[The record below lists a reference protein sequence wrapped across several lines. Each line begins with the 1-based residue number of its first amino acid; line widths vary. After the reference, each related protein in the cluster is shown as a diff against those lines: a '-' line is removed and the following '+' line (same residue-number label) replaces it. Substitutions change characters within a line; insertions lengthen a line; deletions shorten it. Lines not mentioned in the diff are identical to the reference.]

1 MKAGRLIAFEGVD
14 GAGKSTALGHVAERL
29 REQGVKIFLP
39 RTGKEHVSRPTRMIR
54 QLTRDPRNF
63 ELSPL
68 AELLLYCAREAQVM
82 NELVR
87 PALARGDTVLM
98 DRSSLTAVV
107 LGMARGLSQDECQA
121 AARLA
126 SSGVEPSLT
135 LVFDV
140 HPRTSRLRKRIERIR
155 THSLGAGGRKGLVG
169 SAFKERVRDGY
180 LGMAQAHGYPLFRVE
195 RATPQELAARVV
207 RVVQLGPAAVSDA
220 SQLDGEPRWQVP
232 EGQPFVRSL
241 EALPLAE
248 ALFFGEG
255 LIATRHLRAA
265 AFALEPELTAF
276 TLDEAD
282 PLREAAADSEPEY
295 ALRGWHGKPLS
306 TPDDLRLRLLARG
319 SATGAALRALRG
331 VGDAQSDALR
341 EQYAGK
347 EPSAALSSLAG
358 RDDERAWQLRERFWD
373 EADDDARAQTLI
385 GCVHERSAEL
395 RERLFDSNPLL
406 ALDSLRGTRTAQGDA
421 WLTGARQHAPK
432 LVLSALAGRQ
442 DDFAYRLRDELFET
456 GREVVDTVRRLSD
469 EASFALRERALPRW
483 PSTVA
488 HSLLGLADSPRVR
501 SLYERCRTLGARDLH
516 VLRRL
521 MLLDEQAQLP
531 SWVKQ
536 KRGLDPERDPIEQC

>member
-14 GAGKSTALGHVAERL
+14 GAGKSTALRHVANRL

-39 RTGKEHVSRPTRMIR
+39 RTGKEHASRPTRMIR
-54 QLTRDPRNF
+54 QLTRDPRNY

-87 PALARGDTVLM
+87 PALARGETVLM

-155 THSLGAGGRKGLVG
+155 THSLGGGGRKGLVG

-180 LGMAQAHGYPLFRVE
+180 LQIAQARGYPLFRVE

-207 RVVQLGPAAVSDA
+207 QVVQLGSAAAPNESALDA
-220 SQLDGEPRWQVP
+220 EPRWQVP

-241 EALPLAE
+241 EAMPLAE

-255 LIATRHLRAA
+255 LIAARHLRAA
-265 AFALEPELTAF
+265 ALALEPELTAY

-282 PLREAAADSEPEY
+282 PLREAAAEVEPDY
-295 ALRGWHGKPLS
+295 ALRGWYGKPLS
-306 TPDDLRLRLLARG
+306 EPDDLRLRLLPHA

-331 VGDAQSDALR
+331 VADAQSDALR
-341 EQYAGK
+341 EHYAGQ

-358 RDDERAWQLRERFWD
+358 RDDARAWQLRERLWD
-373 EADDDARAQTLI
+373 QADHDARAQTLI
-385 GCVHERSAEL
+385 GCVNERSAEL
-395 RERLFDSNPLL
+395 REQLFNTNPLL
-406 ALDSLRGTRTAQGDA
+406 ALESLRNTCSAQGDA
-421 WLTGARQHAPK
+421 WLTGARKHAPK
-432 LVLSALAGRQ
+432 LVLAALAGRQ
-442 DDFAYRLRDELFET
+442 DEFAHRLRDELFET
-456 GREVVDTVRRLSD
+456 GREVIDTVRRLSD
-469 EASFALRERALPRW
+469 DASFALRERALPRW

-488 HSLLGLADSPRVR
+488 HSLLSLEDSPRVR
-501 SLYERCRTLGARDLH
+501 SLYERCRALGARDLH

-521 MLLDEQAQLP
+521 TLLDEQPQLP

-536 KRGLDPERDPIEQC
+536 KRGLHPERDPTEQ